1 MAISCSGKKMSKK
14 IHGMACAKQV
24 SLKRIQNIS
33 WNGLVNAIKFFF
45 SKKVAF
51 IEFELENISLNMQ
64 STNDCTLLHCNFAS
78 KDFQKKTVNHCS
90 KIITHKTT

>member
-1 MAISCSGKKMSKK
+1 
-14 IHGMACAKQV
+14 MACAKQV

-45 SKKVAF
+45 PKNVAF
-51 IEFELENISLNMQ
+51 IEIKLENISLNMQ

-78 KDFQKKTVNHCS
+78 KDFFFKKTVNHCS

>member
-1 MAISCSGKKMSKK
+1 
-14 IHGMACAKQV
+14 MACAKQV

-45 SKKVAF
+45 PKNFAF

-78 KDFQKKTVNHCS
+78 KDLFGKKLL
-90 KIITHKTT
+90 IIALRLLHIKLHN